1 MVHAL
6 EEIRRVLIPG
16 GLLIDLR
23 PLSDS
28 WPVEVVWRGGKCV
41 TGRMTDL
48 PAGLADEAAANS
60 AMQQAALQG
69 WFTCE
74 NVKHFQIF
82 VYWNDPEEM
91 RLHILEKWDE
101 TAVLEDNV
109 LKETITTWSA
119 AGDNKRVRVRMRM
132 LLSVLKKR

>member
-1 MVHAL
+1 VHAL

-23 PLSDS
+23 PLVDR

-41 TGRMTDL
+41 NGRLIDL
-48 PAGLADEAAANS
+48 PTGLADDAAANS
-60 AMQQAALQG
+60 ALEEVTHQE

-91 RLHILEKWDE
+91 RLHILERWND
-101 TAVLEDNV
+101 TTVLGDAV

-119 AGDNKRVRVRMRM
+119 AGENKRVRVKMRM
-132 LLSVLKKR
+132 LLSVLKKP